1 MKLIKAVLGAIAGAA
16 LATIVCWGLLYAY
29 GAFVLGGSGS
39 LFDTN
44 PQAATNFFVG
54 WAVVSLL
61 SAVAGA
67 FVVTRRGGA

>member
-1 MKLIKAVLGAIAGAA
+1 MKLIKAVFGAITGAA
-16 LATIVCWGLLYAY
+16 VATIVCWGLLYAY
-29 GAFVLGGSGS
+29 GAFVLGGNSS

-44 PQAATNFFVG
+44 PQAATNFFIG

-67 FVVTRRGGA
+67 FFVT

>member
-1 MKLIKAVLGAIAGAA
+1 MTLIKSVPGAITGAA

-44 PQAATNFFVG
+44 PQAAANFLIG

-67 FVVTRRGGA
+67 FFVT